1 MKKFIKKNLTTILLV
16 AVFTVGL
23 SLLLYPTFSDWFNTL
38 EARRILGDYSQA
50 VAQLNQE
57 DYEKY
62 WKAAEEYNKNLL
74 NKPNRF
80 SPTEGETKE
89 YEATLDVPGSQVMAM
104 IRLPSLNSVFP
115 VMHGTSEA
123 TLQSN
128 IGHIEG
134 SSLPV
139 GGPSTHAVLSGHRGL
154 PSAKLFTYLP
164 KLEEGDY
171 FIIEV
176 LDQRLTYQVDK
187 ISVVLP
193 EDYSNL
199 QIEPDQ
205 DLVTLMTCTPYGI
218 NTHRLLVRGH
228 RVDNLPDDFI
238 NTRNEA
244 MLIDSKLVALFIAVP
259 VLLGLFIWVMVKGRK
274 KKV

>member
-1 MKKFIKKNLTTILLV
+1 MKKFIKKNLVTILLV

-23 SLLLYPTFSDWFNTL
+23 SLLLYPTFSNWFNTL

-62 WKAAEEYNKNLL
+62 WSSAQKYNEELL
-74 NKPNRF
+74 DKPNHF
-80 SPTEGETKE
+80 STSEEETKE
-89 YEATLDVPGSQVMAM
+89 YESLLNVPGSQVMAM
-104 IRLPSLNSVFP
+104 IRIPSLNAVFS
-115 VMHGTSEA
+115 VMHGTSDA

-139 GGPSTHAVLSGHRGL
+139 GGLSTHAILSGHRGL
-154 PSAKLFTYLP
+154 PSAKLFTDLP

-193 EDYSNL
+193 EDYTNL
-199 QIEPDQ
+199 QIEPA
-205 DLVTLMTCTPYGI
+205 
-218 NTHRLLVRGH
+218 R
-228 RVDNLPDDFI
+228 
-238 NTRNEA
+238 
-244 MLIDSKLVALFIAVP
+244 
-259 VLLGLFIWVMVKGRK
+259 IW
-274 KKV
+274 